1 VTYRVTAADNTT
13 RDYVVTVSI
22 AKPTAK
28 EITAFGFLAANNE
41 HLSADVTATING
53 TAVAA
58 TVPFGTDVSA
68 LVATFST
75 TGTSVT
81 VGGTEQVGGTTANDF
96 TAPVAYTVT
105 AADDTTDGY
114 TVTVTVA
121 PSSAKA
127 ITEYKF
133 LPTANPGLGA
143 DVTATIEGT
152 AIAATVPFG
161 TDVTA
166 LIATFSTTGASV
178 TVGATAQ
185 ASGMTANN
193 FTAPVAYTVT
203 AADDTTDGYTVT
215 VTVAPSSAQAIT
227 R

>member
-1 VTYRVTAADNTT
+1 VAADGRSQVSGLTRTNFSANVTYRVTAADNTT

-28 EITAFGFLAANNE
+28 EITAFGFLATNNE
-41 HLSADVTATING
+41 HLNADVTATI
-53 TAVAA
+53 A
-58 TVPFGTDVSA
+58 
-68 LVATFST
+68 
-75 TGTSVT
+75 
-81 VGGTEQVGGTTANDF
+81 
-96 TAPVAYTVT
+96 
-105 AADDTTDGY
+105 
-114 TVTVTVA
+114 
-121 PSSAKA
+121 
-127 ITEYKF
+127 
-133 LPTANPGLGA
+133 
-143 DVTATIEGT
+143 GT

-185 ASGMTANN
+185 VSGMTAND

-203 AADDTTDGYTVT
+203 AADDTTDVYTVT
-215 VTVAPSSAQAIT
+215 VTVAPSPAKAIT